1 MKPIRIYMRLQAA
14 VLSTSILI
22 ACSDNEAPA
31 ISFGEMVP
39 VRISASLEAT
49 VQSRAVTPTPLPINS
64 EIGVF
69 RVVDKNY
76 ADTAVNV
83 KYTLQKG
90 GWNAEKPVFV
100 AKADAQLYAC
110 YPYDKAALKKDD
122 PTQAIL
128 QNAPCTQETDWC
140 YAPVS
145 AGQTVNNITPD
156 INFNFVKPYSQLSL
170 VIYRG
175 SLYPMACKV
184 TQVKIALSNGGAI
197 NDTQPINLTDGT
209 MGSATKT
216 QTSYTYPTSGEIH
229 DTGMKVGEEH
239 CDSTCN
245 YLFVPQSLPA
255 DASLELTFTV
265 DETDYSVPIPH
276 ADLPELER
284 GKRHLIKIEIRDGVK
299 IAVQQ
304 VTIAAWQDFGDL
316 PISVHTLPN
325 ETGIE
330 GGSTE
335 DWNESNQSDQYV

>member
-14 VLSTSILI
+14 VLLTSILI

-49 VQSRAVTPTPLPINS
+49 VQSRAVTPTALPINS

-69 RVVDKNY
+69 RVADMNY
-76 ADTAVNV
+76 ADAAVNV

-90 GWNAEKPVFV
+90 GWNAENPVFV
-100 AKADAQLYAC
+100 AGADAQLYAC
-110 YPYDKAALKKDD
+110 YPYGKAVLMENDS
-122 PTQAIL
+122 TQAIL

-145 AGQTVNNITPD
+145 NQKVNNLSPEIK
-156 INFNFVKPYSQLSL
+156 FNFVKPYSQLSL

-175 SLYPMACKV
+175 SRYPMDCKV
-184 TQVKIALSNGGAI
+184 TKVKIALSNGGAI
-197 NDTQPINLTDGT
+197 NDTQSINLTDGT
-209 MGSATKT
+209 MGSVTKT

-245 YLFVPQSLPA
+245 YLFIPQQLPD
-255 DASLELTFTV
+255 DAELELTFTV
-265 DETDYSVPIPH
+265 DGSDYSVPIPH
-276 ADLPELER
+276 AELPALER
-284 GKRHLIKIEIRDGVK
+284 GTRHLVKIEIRDGVE

-304 VTIAAWQDFGDL
+304 VTIAAWQNLEAL

-325 ETGIE
+325 EAGIE

-335 DWNESNQSDQYV
+335 DWNENNEPDNYV

>member
-14 VLSTSILI
+14 VLLTSILI

-49 VQSRAVTPTPLPINS
+49 VQSRAVTPTALPINS

-69 RVVDKNY
+69 RVADMNY
-76 ADTAVNV
+76 ANAAVNV

-90 GWNAEKPVFV
+90 GWNAENPVFV
-100 AKADAQLYAC
+100 AEADAQLYAC
-110 YPYDKAALKKDD
+110 YPYGKAALVEDA

-128 QNAPCTQETDWC
+128 QNAACTQQTDWC

-145 AGQTVNNITPD
+145 TQKVNNLSPD

-175 SLYPMACKV
+175 SRYPMDCKV
-184 TQVKIALSNGGAI
+184 TQVRIALSNGGAI
-197 NDTQPINLTDGT
+197 TDTQSIDLTDGT
-209 MGSATKT
+209 MGSVTKT
-216 QTSYTYPTSGEIH
+216 QASYSYPTLGEIH

-245 YLFVPQSLPA
+245 YLFVPQKLPD
-255 DASLELTFTV
+255 DAGLELTFTV
-265 DETDYSVPIPH
+265 DDSDYSVTIPH
-276 ADLPELER
+276 ADLPELKC
-284 GKRHLIKIEIRDGVK
+284 GIRHLVRIEIRDGVE
-299 IAVQQ
+299 ITVQQ
-304 VTIAAWQDFGDL
+304 VTIAAWQKLDAL
-316 PISVHTLPN
+316 PIGVHTLPN

-335 DWNESNQSDQYV
+335 DWNENNEPDNYV